1 MKKVIAI
8 IEKASDGGYGIYLPE
23 IEGAALYGHGLTED
37 EARESLME
45 NLESILE
52 FYEEENQPIPVTLND
67 GNLEFDYRYDFSG
80 FFKAY
85 PFFNVSALAEAVG
98 INASLL
104 RKYKNGL
111 AFPSRQQKEKIEQGI
126 HSLSEQLST
135 VQF

>member
-23 IEGAALYGHGLTED
+23 IEGAALYGHGLTEV

-52 FYEEENQPIPVTLND
+52 FYEEENQPVPEALNGGD
-67 GNLEFDYRYDFSG
+67 LEFDYRYDFSG

-85 PFFNVSALAEAVG
+85 PFFNVSALAEAIG

-111 AFPSRQQKEKIEQGI
+111 AFPSRQQKEKIEKGI

>member
-23 IEGAALYGHGLTED
+23 MEGVALYGYGITEN
-37 EARESLME
+37 EARENLLE

-52 FYEEENQPIPVTLND
+52 FYEEENQPVPEVLNSGD
-67 GNLEFDYRYDFSG
+67 LEFDFRYDFSG
-80 FFKAY
+80 FFKSY
-85 PFFNVSALAEAVG
+85 PFFNVSALAETVG

-111 AFPSRQQKEKIEQGI
+111 AFPSRQQKEKIEKGI
-126 HSLSEQLST
+126 HALSEQLST

>member
-1 MKKVIAI
+1 MKRVTAI

-23 IEGAALYGHGLTED
+23 IKGVVLYGYGITED
-37 EARESLME
+37 EARKNLME

-52 FYEEENQPIPVTLND
+52 FYEEENQSIPEVLND
-67 GNLEFDYRYDFSG
+67 GDLEFDYRYDFSG

-85 PFFNVSALAEAVG
+85 PIFNVSALAEVVG
-98 INASLL
+98 VNPSLL

-111 AFPSRQQKEKIEQGI
+111 AFASRQQKEKIEQGI

>member
-1 MKKVIAI
+1 
-8 IEKASDGGYGIYLPE
+8 
-23 IEGAALYGHGLTED
+23 
-37 EARESLME
+37 ME

-52 FYEEENQPIPVTLND
+52 FYEEENQPVPEALNGGD
-67 GNLEFDYRYDFSG
+67 LEFDYRYDFSG

-85 PFFNVSALAEAVG
+85 PFFNVSALAEAIG

-111 AFPSRQQKEKIEQGI
+111 AFPSRQQKEKIEKGI

>member
-1 MKKVIAI
+1 MKKVIAV

-23 IEGAALYGHGLTED
+23 MKGSVLYGYGITED
-37 EARESLME
+37 EAKENLSE

-52 FYEEENQPIPVTLND
+52 YYEEENKPIPEVLN
-67 GNLEFDYRYDFSG
+67 GGSLEFDYRYDFSG

-85 PFFNVSALAEAVG
+85 PIFNVSSLAEAVG
-98 INASLL
+98 VNASLM

-111 AFPSRQQKEKIEQGI
+111 AFASRQQKEKIEQGI
-126 HSLSEQLST
+126 HSLSEKLST

>member
-1 MKKVIAI
+1 MKKVIAV

-23 IEGAALYGHGLTED
+23 FEGAALYGYGVTEY
-37 EARESLME
+37 EAKD
-45 NLESILE
+45 NLLKNMESILE
-52 FYEEENQPIPVTLND
+52 FYEDEEMPIPEVLNGGD
-67 GNLEFDYRYDFSG
+67 LEFEYRYDFSG

-85 PFFNVSALAEAVG
+85 PFFNVSALAEAIG

-111 AFPSRQQKEKIEQGI
+111 AFPSSQQKEKIEQGI
-126 HSLSEQLST
+126 HSLLQRLST